1 MDQMIDRQLQRGDL
15 AMSRHASIPS
25 VERGRWTNAVLFAAA
40 LAVAAVVTMAVAV
53 VVHPDPLPGEVASV
67 RRWQML
73 AEPVPTLAEWIRLT
87 TSTQA
92 TLLVAAVPAVWV
104 IRRYRRA
111 GVVAVVI
118 VVVTMVIAQPVLKQ
132 IIDRPRPTAAQV
144 DVRAPYTSKS
154 FPSGHSM
161 STTAAWGTAAI
172 VAARRHRPF
181 VAVALC
187 LPIAS
192 TGVASQVQG
201 VHWPSDAVAGTL
213 IGALAAGAA
222 ASVLVRADQRAPQQ
236 LASCP

>member
-1 MDQMIDRQLQRGDL
+1 M
-15 AMSRHASIPS
+15 
-25 VERGRWTNAVLFAAA
+25 ERGRRTNAVLLAAA
-40 LAVAAVVTMAVAV
+40 LVVAAVVAVAVAV
-53 VVHPDPLPGEVASV
+53 VVHPGPLPGERASV

-73 AEPVPTLAEWIRLT
+73 GEPVPTLAEWIRLT

-92 TLLVAAVPAVWV
+92 TLLVAAVPAVLV
-104 IRRYRRA
+104 IRRHRRA

-118 VVVTMVIAQPVLKQ
+118 VVVTMLVAQPVLKE

-172 VAARRHRPF
+172 VAARRHRPLI
-181 VAVALC
+181 AIALC
-187 LPIAS
+187 VPIAL

-222 ASVLVRADQRAPQQ
+222 ASVLVGAEQRAQQ
-236 LASCP
+236 PLASCP